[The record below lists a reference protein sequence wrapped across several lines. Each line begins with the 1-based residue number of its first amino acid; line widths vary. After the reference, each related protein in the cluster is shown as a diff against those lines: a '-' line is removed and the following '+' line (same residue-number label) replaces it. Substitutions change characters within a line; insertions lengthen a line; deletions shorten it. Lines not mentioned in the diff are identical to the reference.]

1 MQNNSQISQQGI
13 LKAADLWKTTAAE
26 QREETFK
33 NLCESQHIN
42 YTDAK
47 VKVIEA
53 LKNKDPRVMFIVRQ
67 LQSMGLR

>member
-1 MQNNSQISQQGI
+1 MQNNQFSQNGI
-13 LKAADLWKTTAAE
+13 IKAADLWNATAAD
-26 QREETFK
+26 QREEKFK

-53 LKNKDPRVMFIVRQ
+53 LRNKDPMIMFIAKQ
-67 LQSMGLR
+67 LQQQLGIK